1 MSNTTSHATGAAPAT
16 AKAHAVPESGVVKTS
31 PSAETLPRANV
42 SLWVRLL
49 ESHNLVLG
57 EVRRKLADA
66 TTMPRF
72 DLLANLERE
81 DGQTLAA
88 LSRRMLVTAGNLT
101 GLVDRA
107 GRDGVV
113 ERRADPRDRRL
124 SRVYLTPKGREL
136 IVELLPKHAEE
147 VGALFE
153 ELDPADKRELR
164 RLLGKLRDSLARKLI
179 GGSGGS
185 GANGSSSSSGS
196 SSNSSKELP

>member
-1 MSNTTSHATGAAPAT
+1 MSATSSHVPGMGAAAAT
-16 AKAHAVPESGVVKTS
+16 PGRAPQSGVVKTGAA
-31 PSAETLPRANV
+31 AEALRSNV

-107 GRDGVV
+107 ERDGVV

-124 SRVYLTPKGREL
+124 SRVYLTPAGRQL
-136 IVELLPKHAEE
+136 IVELLPKHADAI
-147 VGALFE
+147 GALLE
-153 ELDPADKRELR
+153 DLDSADKRELR
-164 RLLGKLRDSLARKLI
+164 RLLGKLRDSLANKLI
-179 GGSGGS
+179 GPQHG
-185 GANGSSSSSGS
+185 
-196 SSNSSKELP
+196 KEST